1 MTRNTEPANVP
12 LAMELRVTGP
22 QKLLAD
28 ISTVV
33 GIKTRMSALGWY
45 WIIIGGLFFPLPIFY
60 MLHAYA
66 GDDPAALIRI
76 ISGTL
81 VFSVSFSTANQMSQ
95 FLLSERFVGNLKL
108 IVTAPVSKFAY
119 VFGTLIHSLMVGAG
133 SVAAILV
140 FTLVSRIDV
149 DPTWTFLP
157 VIILSVLFLAGVSLF
172 ITSFASSQAVG
183 SILANLVGIVLA
195 MVSPVFFTMDQAP
208 LLLRWLG
215 YVSPLRYAA
224 DGLSSSLTGHT
235 DVAVEITVLAASA
248 LATMALGL
256 WRLPWREE

>member
-1 MTRNTEPANVP
+1 MTRQTESANVP
-12 LAMELRVTGP
+12 LAMDLRVTGP
-22 QKLLAD
+22 LKLLAD

-33 GIKTRMSALGWY
+33 GIRTRISAQGWY
-45 WIIIGGLFFPLPIFY
+45 WLVIGPLFFPLPIFY

-66 GDDPAALIRI
+66 GDNPAALIRI

-95 FLLSERFVGNLKL
+95 LLLGERFVGNLKL
-108 IVTAPVSKFAY
+108 IITAPVSKFAY
-119 VFGTLIHSLMVGAG
+119 VAGTLIHSSMVGAG
-133 SVAAILV
+133 SVVAILV
-140 FTLVSRIDV
+140 FALVSGIDL

-157 VIILSVLFLAGVSLF
+157 VVILSVLFLAGVSLF

-183 SILANLVGIVLA
+183 SILANLVGIILA
-195 MVSPVFFTMDQAP
+195 MVSPVFFTMEQAP

-224 DGLSSSLTGHT
+224 DGLSTSLTGHT
-235 DVAVEITVLAASA
+235 DVAVEVAVLAASA
-248 LATMALGL
+248 FGAMALGL
-256 WRLPWREE
+256 WRLPWREK